1 MTHCPE
7 IPPGL
12 TIGSSRVVTSILCD
26 KMKWLAKAVGAA
38 ARIGKTAN
46 RDRRATIMRVEG
58 MSEGKAED
66 AGDGEV
72 ER

>member
-7 IPPGL
+7 MPPGL
-12 TIGSSRVVTSILCD
+12 TIGSSRVVTSILWD

-38 ARIGKTAN
+38 ARIGRTAS

-58 MSEGKAED
+58 MNECGVM
-66 AGDGEV
+66 DGV
-72 ER
+72 EC